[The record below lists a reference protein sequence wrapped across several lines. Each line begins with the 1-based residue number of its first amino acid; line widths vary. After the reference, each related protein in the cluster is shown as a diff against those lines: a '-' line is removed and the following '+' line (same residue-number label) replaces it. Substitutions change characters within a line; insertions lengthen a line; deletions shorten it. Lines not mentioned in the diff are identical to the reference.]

1 MLTGTPPTE
10 VAKSVPWSRLKPR
23 RKYWLALPSPA
34 CWVTISPGTIS
45 SASPGRRM
53 GSAARR
59 WLDTTPSLAAVAIPS
74 RFSARA
80 RTSTAVSSAGPCA
93 PASPEASTRH
103 EQIKVFAGRIAQNAG
118 CPASNAILFIDAGS
132 LAARFVPLP
141 TQECVGAAMRMEHAG
156 H

>member
-1 MLTGTPPTE
+1 MSDLRELPRVQAVDPSLVRWTHVIYGLHAIAVIVG
-10 VAKSVPWSRLKPR
+10 VA
-23 RKYWLALPSPA
+23 
-34 CWVTISPGTIS
+34 
-45 SASPGRRM
+45 
-53 GSAARR
+53 SAAATVAGGFVFG
-59 WLDTTPSLAAVAIPS
+59 LPSLAAVVIPS

-103 EQIKVFAGRIAQNAG
+103 EQIKVFPGRIAQNAG